1 MFEENI
7 TMTSK
12 EFELTLKQA
21 VGGNNDA
28 IMRIIKLYEPLIN
41 NSSIIDGKFDEDLKQ
56 FILLRVVRKISKF
69 K

>member
-1 MFEENI
+1 MND
-7 TMTSK
+7 K

-21 VGGNNDA
+21 ISGDNNA

-41 NSSIIDGKFDEDLKQ
+41 NNSIIDDKFDEDLKQ
-56 FILLRVVRKISKF
+56 FILLQLVRKICKF

>member
-1 MFEENI
+1 
-7 TMTSK
+7 MTSK